1 MYGTKD
7 DWRFRFI
14 PYICAKAFLNENI
27 VVNQNAIFGFL
38 YVEDLVH
45 IVEKFIIH
53 NPEPGDYNVCNNE
66 DLELIKIAEIVNLLG
81 NKKEI
86 IVNKSGI
93 STSYSGDNSK
103 LMKLF
108 PEIRFT
114 PIEEGAKEIFNYY
127 NENPQVIDKTKFLI
141 K

>member
-1 MYGTKD
+1 MCIRD
-7 DWRFRFI
+7 R
-14 PYICAKAFLNENI
+14 
-27 VVNQNAIFGFL
+27 
-38 YVEDLVH
+38 
-45 IVEKFIIH
+45 
-53 NPEPGDYNVCNNE
+53 
-66 DLELIKIAEIVNLLG
+66 IAEIVNLLG

-108 PEIRFT
+108 PEIKFT

-127 NENPQVIDKTKFLI
+127 SENPQVIDKTKFLI